1 MRVQE
6 VRHQTVEDFRPL
18 EINRMPG
25 LGDRFEFGSA
35 NKIREGHRGSRRDT
49 IVRYWPVMIGNSEVW
64 QKSR

>member
-1 MRVQE
+1 
-6 VRHQTVEDFRPL
+6 
-18 EINRMPG
+18 MPG